1 MKLVPART
9 RIIWAFGLICLWYLA
24 GCASNNARAD
34 RMPVSPSDA
43 QLVNSGLTSANFNP
57 SLEALWTSRRKDLS
71 DFAVG
76 PGDVLEIQ
84 VTGVKE
90 LDDRTVRVDGKG
102 DIDLPLLGSMHVA
115 GLSESQLDTLL
126 ISRLSDYLY
135 HPQAQIF
142 VKSYNNRQVSVT
154 GEVRNPANYT
164 LNGPDDTIR
173 ELIQRAGGVTQQAS
187 PEIAFTPGSASIG
200 GAKPPFVEA
209 EGSYSAASY
218 NATSQATDSN
228 PSEMSAAGSDTGHSL
243 IIDLT
248 ATPQHERYLDLPV
261 RPGDSIF
268 IPSAG
273 AISTVGW
280 LYHPQTMP
288 ITHNLSVIG
297 AVAAS
302 GGMLFA
308 ANEHDV
314 RIVRRQSDG
323 QIAVITADVAN
334 IQAGKSADVPLRN
347 GDIVDVPYS
356 ALKIPGY
363 ALYYV
368 AQGLVTYA
376 PSALLVSGF

>member
-1 MKLVPART
+1 
-9 RIIWAFGLICLWYLA
+9 
-24 GCASNNARAD
+24 
-34 RMPVSPSDA
+34 
-43 QLVNSGLTSANFNP
+43 
-57 SLEALWTSRRKDLS
+57 
-71 DFAVG
+71 
-76 PGDVLEIQ
+76 
-84 VTGVKE
+84 
-90 LDDRTVRVDGKG
+90 
-102 DIDLPLLGSMHVA
+102 
-115 GLSESQLDTLL
+115 
-126 ISRLSDYLY
+126 
-135 HPQAQIF
+135 
-142 VKSYNNRQVSVT
+142 
-154 GEVRNPANYT
+154 
-164 LNGPDDTIR
+164 
-173 ELIQRAGGVTQQAS
+173 
-187 PEIAFTPGSASIG
+187 
-200 GAKPPFVEA
+200 VEA

-308 ANEHDV
+308 ANQHDV

-323 QIAVITADVAN
+323 QIAVITADVAD